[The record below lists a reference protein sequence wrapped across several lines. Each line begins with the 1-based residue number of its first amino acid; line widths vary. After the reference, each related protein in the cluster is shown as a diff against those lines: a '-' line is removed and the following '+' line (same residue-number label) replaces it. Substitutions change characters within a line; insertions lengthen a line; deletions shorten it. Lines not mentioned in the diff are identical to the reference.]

1 MCIAVPGEIRGVF
14 HTQAKVTMMGVET
27 TVNIQ
32 MIENPKIGEFVLV
45 HAGCAI
51 ERIDKES
58 YDDLFDLFKQFLD
71 EDEKKDEYGI
81 REISNQ

>member
-1 MCIAVPGEIRGVF
+1 MCIAVPGEIKGVF
-14 HTQAKVTMMGVET
+14 HTRAKVTMMGVET

-51 ERIDKES
+51 ERIDKDN
-58 YDDLFDLFKQFLD
+58 YDDLIAIFKQLLD
-71 EDEKKDEYGI
+71 EDEKKDEYGF
-81 REISNQ
+81 

>member
-1 MCIAVPGEIRGVF
+1 VCIAVPGVIIEIFPTR
-14 HTQAKVTMMGVET
+14 AKLTMMGVET

-51 ERIDKES
+51 ERIDKDN
-58 YDDLFDLFKQFLD
+58 YDDLFTIFKQLLD
-71 EDEKKDEYGI
+71 EDEKKNEYGF
-81 REISNQ
+81 